1 MKSFESLP
9 SGYSQVMEVN
19 LQKNKKVAFMVN
31 GAAVLVMVVMFVV
44 ANFFVPVS
52 IVFDMVQNGEFLY
65 VLLML
70 LVMLASS
77 LAYMVLHELAHAV
90 AIKAFGTKKV
100 KFGYT
105 GVYAF
110 AGSNDYYTKGAYLII
125 ALAPVVV
132 WGVILAV
139 INAFVPLEWFWV
151 VYFVQMSN
159 ISGAAGDF
167 YVTFKF
173 MKLPKDILVHDSGVD
188 MKVYFAEI
196 KR

>member
-9 SGYSQVMEVN
+9 AGYSQIMEVN

-90 AIKAFGTKKV
+90 AMKAFGTKKV

-139 INAFVPLEWFWV
+139 LNAFVPLEWFWV

-167 YVTFKF
+167 YVTLKF

-188 MKVYFAEI
+188 MKVYSAEI
-196 KR
+196 K

>member
-9 SGYSQVMEVN
+9 AGYSQIMEVN

-44 ANFFVPVS
+44 ANFFVPIS

-90 AIKAFGTKKV
+90 AMKAFGTKKV

-139 INAFVPLEWFWV
+139 LNAFVPLEWFWV

-188 MKVYFAEI
+188 MKVYSAEI
-196 KR
+196 K

>member
-9 SGYSQVMEVN
+9 AGYSQIMEVN

-90 AIKAFGTKKV
+90 AMKAFGTKKV

-132 WGVILAV
+132 WGVVLAV

-188 MKVYFAEI
+188 MKVYSAES

>member
-9 SGYSQVMEVN
+9 AGYSQIMEVN

-90 AIKAFGTKKV
+90 AMKAFGTKKV

-110 AGSNDYYTKGAYLII
+110 AGSNDCYTKGAYLII

-151 VYFVQMSN
+151 VYFIQMSN

-188 MKVYFAEI
+188 MKVYSAEI
-196 KR
+196 K

>member
-9 SGYSQVMEVN
+9 AGYSQIMEVN

-90 AIKAFGTKKV
+90 AMKAFGTKKV

-139 INAFVPLEWFWV
+139 LNAFVPLEWFWV

-188 MKVYFAEI
+188 MKVYSAEI
-196 KR
+196 K

>member
-9 SGYSQVMEVN
+9 AGYSQIMEVN

-44 ANFFVPVS
+44 ANFFVPIS

-90 AIKAFGTKKV
+90 AMKAFGTKKV

-167 YVTFKF
+167 YVTLKF

-188 MKVYFAEI
+188 MKVYSAEI
-196 KR
+196 K

>member
-9 SGYSQVMEVN
+9 AGYSQIMEVN
-19 LQKNKKVAFMVN
+19 LQKNKKLAFMVN
-31 GAAVLVMVVMFVV
+31 GAAVLVMVIMFVV

-52 IVFDMVQNGEFLY
+52 IVFDMVQNGEILY

-77 LAYMVLHELAHAV
+77 LVYIVLHELTHAV
-90 AIKAFGTKKV
+90 AMKAFGTKKV

-132 WGVILAV
+132 WGVVLAV
-139 INAFVPLEWFWV
+139 LNAIVPSAWFWV

-167 YVTFKF
+167 YVTLKF

-188 MKVYFAEI
+188 MKVYSAES

>member
-9 SGYSQVMEVN
+9 AGYSQIMEVN

-90 AIKAFGTKKV
+90 AMKAFGTKKV

-188 MKVYFAEI
+188 MKVYSAEI
-196 KR
+196 K

>member
-9 SGYSQVMEVN
+9 AGYSQIMEVN

-90 AIKAFGTKKV
+90 AMKAFGTKMV

-139 INAFVPLEWFWV
+139 LNAFVPLEWFWV

-188 MKVYFAEI
+188 MKVYSAEI
-196 KR
+196 K

>member
-44 ANFFVPVS
+44 ANFFVPIS

-90 AIKAFGTKKV
+90 AMKAFGTKKV

-139 INAFVPLEWFWV
+139 LNAFVPLEWFWV

-188 MKVYFAEI
+188 MKVYSAEI
-196 KR
+196 K

>member
-44 ANFFVPVS
+44 ANFFVPIS

-90 AIKAFGTKKV
+90 AMKAFGTKKV

-188 MKVYFAEI
+188 MKVYSAEI
-196 KR
+196 K

>member
-9 SGYSQVMEVN
+9 AGYSQIMEVN

-65 VLLML
+65 VFLML

-90 AIKAFGTKKV
+90 AMKAFGTKKV

-188 MKVYFAEI
+188 MKVYSAEI
-196 KR
+196 E

>member
-9 SGYSQVMEVN
+9 AGYSQIMEVN

-44 ANFFVPVS
+44 ANFFVPIS

-77 LAYMVLHELAHAV
+77 LAYMVLHEFAHAV
-90 AIKAFGTKKV
+90 AMKAFGTKKV

-139 INAFVPLEWFWV
+139 INAVVPLEWFWV

-167 YVTFKF
+167 YVTLKF

-188 MKVYFAEI
+188 MKVYSAEI
-196 KR
+196 K